1 MVFGATGQKW
11 QPQKRGY
18 MSIWMAVGVGR
29 WPTDRQECGYL
40 PPDTTEKTPTTV
52 SDSLP
57 EAALNRMPLCSI
69 L

>member
-1 MVFGATGQKW
+1 
-11 QPQKRGY
+11 

-29 WPTDRQECGYL
+29 WSTDRQECGYL
-40 PPDTTEKTPTTV
+40 PPDTTAPKTV

-57 EAALNRMPLCSI
+57 ETALSRMPLCST